1 MKSTRPRRKAGKS
14 GSVRRRKPAAAGV
27 DLLSLSADNAFY
39 VYVAGRSRRGVLK
52 AGATGNL
59 ASVAPLRLLWYER
72 LDDIPAA
79 LALAERI
86 GRWPR
91 IWRLQM
97 IDRTNPEWNDLAAGA
112 PADPS
117 PAKTPPR
124 AS

>member
-1 MKSTRPRRKAGKS
+1 MQKARPERSARKRREK
-14 GSVRRRKPAAAGV
+14 RRPEADAPKV
-27 DLLSLSADNAFY
+27 DLLSLSADNAVY

-91 IWRLQM
+91 IWQLQM
-97 IDRTNPEWNDLAAGA
+97 IDRTNPEWKDLAAGA